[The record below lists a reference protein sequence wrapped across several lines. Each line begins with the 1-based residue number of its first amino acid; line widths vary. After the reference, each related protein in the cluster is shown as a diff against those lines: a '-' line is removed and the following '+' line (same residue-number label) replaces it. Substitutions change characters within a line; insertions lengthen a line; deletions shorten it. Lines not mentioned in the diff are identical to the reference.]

1 MKGLEVVQDLSR
13 GVLISGSSLVLQEVS
28 REQAGDYTCFASNLE
43 GDTVSDILNVQI
55 RCKH

>member
-55 RCKH
+55 RCK